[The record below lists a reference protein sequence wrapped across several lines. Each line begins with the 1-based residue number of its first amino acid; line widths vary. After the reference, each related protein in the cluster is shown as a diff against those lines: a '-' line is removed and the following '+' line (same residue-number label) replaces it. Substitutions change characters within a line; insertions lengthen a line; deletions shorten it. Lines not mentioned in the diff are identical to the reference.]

1 MIQRIF
7 WIIQQYAFFL
17 IGSFASTK
25 IPSTTA
31 YTTTFKVPTG
41 GRLPCQKESN
51 YYIAD
56 TDHSKMVSTSLL
68 EGDSAERPCKQ
79 NAAQCAM

>member
-1 MIQRIF
+1 MIQKIF
-7 WIIQQYAFFL
+7 WVIREYATFL
-17 IGSFASTK
+17 IGSFASANIT
-25 IPSTTA
+25 PTTA